1 MATVHPS
8 SIDIAGSAWP
18 VFKLEALAAGV
29 VIGLILAMI
38 LGSAQ
43 VGVLVGAAVAAA
55 RWVVGAVAARRGESV
70 RPRERI
76 LSAR

>member
-8 SIDIAGSAWP
+8 SIEIAGSAWP

-29 VIGLILAMI
+29 TIGLILAVI

-43 VGVLVGAAVAAA
+43 IGVLVGAAVAAA
-55 RWVVGAVAARRGESV
+55 RWVVGSVAVRRAESV
-70 RPRERI
+70 RHRERV
-76 LSAR
+76 LSAH